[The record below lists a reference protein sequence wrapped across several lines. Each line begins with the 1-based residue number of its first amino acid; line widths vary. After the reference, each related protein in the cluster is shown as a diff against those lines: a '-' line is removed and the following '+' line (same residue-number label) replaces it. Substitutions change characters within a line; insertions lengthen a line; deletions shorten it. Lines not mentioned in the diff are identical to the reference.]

1 MKSFFVSLLLL
12 LLGATNCL
20 AQSEKPIEESPDGA
34 SSLGY
39 TTVHDALVSL
49 TAKPGVGIT
58 VTKPDGWTIVSESSP
73 EFAVWSFTPQA
84 HYAYP
89 AVVRRIVKQTNGQVH
104 VVTTALCQADKLSC
118 DKLIREFQQLNE
130 QMKNKSQKPVQ
141 QGMSEK

>member
-1 MKSFFVSLLLL
+1 MRIFFASLLL
-12 LLGATNCL
+12 LLGATNCR

-39 TTVHDALVSL
+39 ATVREALASL
-49 TAKPGVGIT
+49 TAKPGVSVT
-58 VTKPDGWTIVSESSP
+58 VTKPDGWTIVNETSP
-73 EFAVWSFTPQA
+73 EFAVWSFTPQS

-89 AVVRRIVKQTNGQVH
+89 AVVRRTLKQTNGQVH

-130 QMKNKSQKPVQ
+130 KMRLQ
-141 QGMSEK
+141 